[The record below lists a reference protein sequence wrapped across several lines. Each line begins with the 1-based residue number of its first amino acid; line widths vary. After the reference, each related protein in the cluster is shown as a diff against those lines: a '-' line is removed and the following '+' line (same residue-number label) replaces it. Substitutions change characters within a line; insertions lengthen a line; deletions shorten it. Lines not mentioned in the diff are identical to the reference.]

1 MALHEIVNSL
11 KAQLQASR
19 SKMLTD
25 SDIGELGKELETLKE
40 ALRQKDISLQQMS
53 LTLIALQKGEAGAGE
68 GNAVLEQLQ
77 ENLTQK
83 DNALKEISVTV
94 SDLQNQVTALTIENK
109 VLKDSSGAATGIKDQ
124 LNVREKEVYELKEA
138 LKNKDTSLQQMAKA
152 FKEYEN
158 EMAVI
163 HKRNST
169 FIEQKDEKISTL
181 EEQMKLQ
188 DHELAVVSQEL
199 ENMKVDS
206 EARQT
211 KSAPAKENKTK
222 EQTILNQ
229 CNSMPLG
236 ALWAYYVSVNSNAAC
251 K

>member
-1 MALHEIVNSL
+1 M
-11 KAQLQASR
+11 
-19 SKMLTD
+19 
-25 SDIGELGKELETLKE
+25 
-40 ALRQKDISLQQMS
+40 
-53 LTLIALQKGEAGAGE
+53 
-68 GNAVLEQLQ
+68 
-77 ENLTQK
+77 
-83 DNALKEISVTV
+83 KEISVTV
-94 SDLQNQVTALTIENK
+94 SDLQNKVTALTIENK

-124 LNVREKEVYELKEA
+124 LNVREKEVNELKET

-169 FIEQKDEKISTL
+169 LIEQKDEKISTL

-222 EQTILNQ
+222 DQKHEKEVKELMVNLEKQRMEMEKLSELLKQREQSLQ
-229 CNSMPLG
+229 QMSSQYSDLYQQFSEVSDENSFLKEG
-236 ALWAYYVSVNSNAAC
+236 REEENTKQKEKLQQLYSENITLATER